1 MKEVPNEGIIYYRTI
16 FNTGR
21 ILLVSPKA
29 LAEVLVTKSYDFIKP
44 PQIQQSIG
52 RILGIGILFA
62 EGDEHKAQRKNLN
75 PAFAYRHLK
84 DLYPIFWAKSQEM
97 ILEIDKELAARASGI
112 PPTTTSAAATSTD
125 PENAKPLPRDAVDAS
140 DWASRATLDI
150 IGVAGLDQSF
160 RAIQEP
166 SNKLFQLYQTIFKP
180 NRQARFLGLLS
191 QFIPFWLLRSLP
203 VKRNA
208 QISEAKTFLRR
219 TCMNIIQEKRAKM
232 EASSAEK
239 GGKQDPDAAPSSTGE
254 TDILSVA
261 LRSKFFTDDNL
272 VDQLMTFLAAGHET

>member
-1 MKEVPNEGIIYYRTI
+1 MKEVPNEGIIYYRTLL
-16 FNTGR
+16 NTGR

-44 PQIQQSIG
+44 PQIQKSIG

-84 DLYPIFWAKSQEM
+84 DLYPVFWGKSQEM
-97 ILEIDKELAARASGI
+97 IAEIDKELAEKASGNSN
-112 PPTTTSAAATSTD
+112 TTAPTSTD
-125 PENAKPLPRDAVDAS
+125 PEKAALLGPDSVDAS

-232 EASSAEK
+232 EAADTAAS
-239 GGKQDPDAAPSSTGE
+239 GKQDPDAPPSTGE

-261 LRSKFFTDDNL
+261 LRSRFFTDDNL